1 MHHAKSDADIPY
13 RAGRV
18 RELVGADAMP
28 IGASLYELYL
38 VILDYVS
45 GMTDDFAARLA
56 RDIGGGQH

>member
-1 MHHAKSDADIPY
+1 D
-13 RAGRV
+13 
-18 RELVGADAMP
+18 
-28 IGASLYELYL
+28 LYL